1 MFNCLETMEML
12 ASQGR
17 PARQPEKLEFSVL
30 YHEKR

>member
-1 MFNCLETMEML
+1 MIHCLETMEML

-17 PARQPEKLEFSVL
+17 RARQPEMLEFSVL